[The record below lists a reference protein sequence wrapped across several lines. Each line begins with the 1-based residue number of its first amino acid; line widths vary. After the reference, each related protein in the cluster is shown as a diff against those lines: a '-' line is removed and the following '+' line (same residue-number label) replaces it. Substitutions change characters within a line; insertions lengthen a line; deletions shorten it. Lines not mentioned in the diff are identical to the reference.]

1 MAALSYVGRPFSSVE
16 PELRAA
22 GTPYQLERT
31 RPVRDFFKTD
41 ERCLY
46 VVRERELPDGTLALV
61 LAASLQ
67 TSSEINLWKE
77 VS

>member
-16 PELRAA
+16 PELRVA

-41 ERCLY
+41 NTCLY
-46 VVRERELPDGTLALV
+46 VVRVRERADGTIMLT
-61 LAASLQ
+61 LAAKQRKLG
-67 TSSEINLWKE
+67 KE
-77 VS
+77 AR

>member
-31 RPVRDFFKTD
+31 RPVRDLFKTD

-67 TSSEINLWKE
+67 TSSEINL
-77 VS
+77 

>member
-22 GTPYQLERT
+22 GTPPYQLERT

-46 VVRERELPDGTLALV
+46 VVRERKLPDGTLVLV

-67 TSSEINLWKE
+67 TSSEI
-77 VS
+77 SS

>member
-46 VVRERELPDGTLALV
+46 VVRARELPDGTRAPV

-67 TSSEINLWKE
+67 TSSEINL
-77 VS
+77 

>member
-1 MAALSYVGRPFSSVE
+1 MIPDVLGRPLDE
-16 PELRAA
+16 AEHLLAQA
-22 GTPYQLERT
+22 GCAWQTEIT

-67 TSSEINLWKE
+67 TSSEIDL
-77 VS
+77 

>member
-31 RPVRDFFKTD
+31 RPVRDFFKID

-67 TSSEINLWKE
+67 TSSEINL
-77 VS
+77 

>member
-41 ERCLY
+41 PTCLY
-46 VVRERELPDGTLALV
+46 VVRVREQADGTVLLT
-61 LAASLQ
+61 LAAKQRKLDH
-67 TSSEINLWKE
+67 
-77 VS
+77 